1 MTRFRFGSAIPFLL
15 LLGGCDWGSSVD
27 LRNESGAVVAE
38 QIRKVATGSDFA
50 QPGRWETKITLNQ
63 VDAPGMP
70 AAFTEKLKAQM
81 RQPQTA
87 ASCLTAEDVKKGA
100 FYVGEE
106 NKACRYERFAMGKG
120 RIDGVLR
127 CTDQM
132 GTRSMAMSGSYGR
145 DTYKLVVT
153 TDSQSAQQ
161 AGAAG
166 KVSVTMTMDA
176 RRSGQCLGTEGRP
189 LTRL

>member
-1 MTRFRFGSAIPFLL
+1 MTRFRSGSAIPFLL
-15 LLGGCDWGSSVD
+15 LVGGCDWGSSVD
-27 LRNESGAVVAE
+27 LRNQSGSVVAQ
-38 QIRKVATGSDFA
+38 QIRKVAASSDFA

-70 AAFTEKLKAQM
+70 ADFVDKLRTQM
-81 RQPQTA
+81 RQPQSA

-106 NKACRYERFAMGKG
+106 NQACRYERFAMGAGK
-120 RIDGVLR
+120 IDGMLR
-127 CTDQM
+127 CTDQT
-132 GTRSMAMSGSYGR
+132 GTRSMAMSGSYGP
-145 DTYKLVVT
+145 DKYKLVVT

-161 AGAAG
+161 PGAGG

-176 RRSGQCLGTEGRP
+176 RRAGQCLGTEGRP
-189 LTRL
+189 LSRL

>member
-1 MTRFRFGSAIPFLL
+1 MTRFHSGSAIPFLL
-15 LLGGCDWGSSVD
+15 LVGGCDWGSSVD
-27 LRNESGAVVAE
+27 LRNESGSVVAQ
-38 QIRKVATGSDFA
+38 QIRKVAASSDFA

-70 AAFTEKLKAQM
+70 PAFVEKLKASM
-81 RQPQTA
+81 RQPQSA
-87 ASCLTAEDVKKGA
+87 ASCLTAADVKKGA

-106 NKACRYERFAMGKG
+106 NQACRYEHFAMGKG
-120 RIDGVLR
+120 RIDGMLR
-127 CTDQM
+127 CTDQA
-132 GTRSMAMSGSYGR
+132 GTRSMAMSGSYGP
-145 DTYKLVVT
+145 DKYKLVVT

-161 AGAAG
+161 PGAAG

-176 RRSGQCLGTEGRP
+176 KRAGQCLGTEGRP

>member
-1 MTRFRFGSAIPFLL
+1 MTRFAIGSAIPFLL
-15 LLGGCDWGSSVD
+15 LVAGCDWGSSVD
-27 LRNESGAVVAE
+27 LRNESGSVVAQ
-38 QIRKVATGSDFA
+38 QIRKVAASGDFA

-63 VDAPGMP
+63 VEAPGMP
-70 AAFTEKLKAQM
+70 ADFTEKLKAQM
-81 RQPQTA
+81 RQPQSA

-106 NKACRYERFAMGKG
+106 NQACRYERFAMGAGK
-120 RIDGVLR
+120 IDGMLR
-127 CTDQM
+127 CTDQT
-132 GTRSMAMSGSYGR
+132 GTRSMAMSGSYGP
-145 DTYKLVVT
+145 DKYKLVVT

-161 AGAAG
+161 PGAAG

-176 RRSGQCLGTEGRP
+176 RRAGQCLGTEGRP

>member
-1 MTRFRFGSAIPFLL
+1 MTRFQVGSAIPFLL
-15 LLGGCDWGSSVD
+15 LVAACDWGSSVD
-27 LRNESGAVVAE
+27 LRNESGSVVAA
-38 QIRKVATGSDFA
+38 QIRKVASSGDFA

-70 AAFTEKLKAQM
+70 KDFVEKLKAQM
-81 RQPQTA
+81 RQPQSA

-106 NKACRYERFAMGKG
+106 NQACRYERFAMGGGK
-120 RIDGVLR
+120 IDGLLR
-127 CTDQM
+127 CTDQG
-132 GTRSMAMSGSYGR
+132 GTRSMAMAGSYGP
-145 DTYKLVVT
+145 DKYKLVVT

-161 AGAAG
+161 PGAAG

-176 RRSGQCLGTEGRP
+176 KRSGQCLGTENRP
-189 LTRL
+189 LSRL